1 MPVVQMKTTSTT
13 SPIKIEKG
21 VPIPDRRG
29 KYPWAD
35 MDVGDSF
42 FVATD
47 KVENFRRNVYGKNR
61 NGKKFTARA
70 EGNGV
75 RVWRTA

>member
-1 MPVVQMKTTSTT
+1 MPVVQMKTTST

-21 VPIPDRRG
+21 IPISSDRRS

-47 KVENFRRNVYGKNR
+47 KVENFRRNVYAKNR
-61 NGKKFTARA
+61 NGKLFVARA

>member
-21 VPIPDRRG
+21 VPVPPGRD

-47 KVENFRRNVYGKNR
+47 KVENFKRNVYAKNR
-61 NGKKFTARA
+61 NGKMFTARA